1 MLSNMLPNAPFWR
14 TVGIGLVGL
23 MGGLMA
29 TQPVWAVDPLTVDP
43 PSGRPGARCLCVE
56 ITVEITDPELY
67 WARINDVKFRPPE
80 GITVIGWEKEQF
92 IREGKLT
99 FTVCFRIAEDAEP
112 GRRAVIVEYDA
123 ATQPGEPGGTTVT
136 LVEGLRA
143 RGSFTVEDDPIRLP
157 PNTAA
162 DCTVPPE
169 GPGGPGGPGSP
180 RVPPPRGIPCFC
192 VLTMVL
198 LKVTV
203 QWDIY
208 ISVRV
213 DVTIWLAGNAGAE
226 ATLTEREHHLI
237 VLKPPQGPENR
248 DFVLDE
254 YSGDIPDVEGAG
266 PCPGRIQL
274 TLMLATWRPEGE
286 PPDSPQLRQ
295 LLDWLAHE
303 VPPEWQ
309 IAPNQWQTAQG
320 WTVEGEITIDCPKT
334 FWRLEFEVSTGRFR
348 LIREGDRLRL
358 EPEELVIDFGF
369 PPPEQGSSLPESA
382 WGLWGAGRPPARS
395 ALRPMRSPHRRG
407 RSESGRSRA
416 SPSPRGSHRQ
426 GEARTPRSAPG
437 CPRSPQRWGDPRRAA
452 GAWPCES
459 GCGPRSPR
467 CPAAPSRPQAPV
479 PSHGVRSTRTGASPP
494 AGRSPR

>member
-1 MLSNMLPNAPFWR
+1 MLSNRLPNALFRR

-43 PSGRPGARCLCVE
+43 PSGQPGARCLCVE

-80 GITVIGWEKEQF
+80 GITVVGWEKEQF

-192 VLTMVL
+192 VMTMVL
-198 LKVTV
+198 LRVTAV
-203 QWDIY
+203 QGDDDR

-254 YSGDIPDVEGAG
+254 YSGDIPDVEGVG
-266 PCPGRIQL
+266 PCPGRVQL
-274 TLMLATWRPEGE
+274 TLILDTWKPEDD
-286 PPDSPQLRQ
+286 PPDSPRLRQ

-309 IAPNQWQTAQG
+309 IAPGQWRTAQG

-369 PPPEQGSSLPESA
+369 PPPEQGSSLPGSA
-382 WGLWGAGRPPARS
+382 WGLGEQADPRPDLRCGLRGPLTAAVEANLDALERRQALGDRIVKDRQKPLDPLRGVHDLHNDAIPRFPRLRRARPTRGARRPGRRRPPPAP
-395 ALRPMRSPHRRG
+395 AP
-407 RSESGRSRA
+407 
-416 SPSPRGSHRQ
+416 PSPRG
-426 GEARTPRSAPG
+426 
-437 CPRSPQRWGDPRRAA
+437 
-452 GAWPCES
+452 AWP
-459 GCGPRSPR
+459 
-467 CPAAPSRPQAPV
+467 SR
-479 PSHGVRSTRTGASPP
+479 
-494 AGRSPR
+494 